1 MTSRGIL
8 AIFNNVA
15 PGRDD
20 DFNNWFQGEHLPER
34 LAVPGFLYGRRH
46 QALSGSSAYFNF
58 YVVEGPAVLTSKP
71 YLDRLND
78 PTPRSRVT
86 MTEIFKDMC
95 RTVCRREVRAGSFR
109 GGMTVAARFWEPQD
123 LAVLKTALAELTKDE
138 TVSGEVWSSAETPG
152 VVAEEERLRGGDK
165 KIAQCLLIDTLTQQK
180 AEQVAARL
188 KQAFPSAE
196 IGVFRVIAHMGDSSA

>member
-1 MTSRGIL
+1 MSARGIL

-58 YVVEGPAVLTSKP
+58 YVTESLEVLTSKA

-78 PTPRSRVT
+78 PTPRSRIT
-86 MTEIFKDMC
+86 MTQIFKDMC
-95 RTVCRREVRAGSFR
+95 RTVCRREVRVGNAR
-109 GGMTVAARFWEPQD
+109 GGMTAVARFEKPQD
-123 LAVLKTALAELTKDE
+123 VAKLKTMLEELAKDE
-138 TVSGEVWSSAETPG
+138 TISGELWSSAEALGTMS
-152 VVAEEERLRGGDK
+152 EEEKLRGGDK
-165 KIAQCLLIDTLTQQK
+165 KIAQCLMIDTLDQRK
-180 AEQVAARL
+180 VDQVAQRL
-188 KQAFPSAE
+188 QQAFPAAE
-196 IGVFRVIAHMGDSSA
+196 VGVFRVIAHLGDSRA

>member
-1 MTSRGIL
+1 MSRRGIL

-20 DFNNWFQGEHLPER
+20 DFNNWFQGEHLAER

-58 YVVEGPAVLTSKP
+58 YVVESPDVLTSKA
-71 YLDRLND
+71 YLDRVNA

-86 MTEIFKDMC
+86 MSEIFRDMC
-95 RTVCRREVRAGSFR
+95 RTVCRREMRVGSAR
-109 GGMTVAARFWEPQD
+109 GGMTAVARFEKPQEATKLKAMLEE
-123 LAVLKTALAELTKDE
+123 LAKDE
-138 TVSGEVWSSAETPG
+138 TVSGEIWASAEAPG
-152 VVAEEERLRGGDK
+152 TMSEEEKLRGGDK
-165 KIAQCLLIDTLTQQK
+165 KIAQCLLVDTLTQLK
-180 AEQVAARL
+180 AEQIAARL

>member
-1 MTSRGIL
+1 MSQRGIL
-8 AIFNNVA
+8 AIFNNVT

-46 QALSGSSAYFNF
+46 QAISGASEYFNF
-58 YVVEGPAVLTSKP
+58 YVTESPEILTSKA
-71 YLDRLND
+71 YLDRVNN

-86 MTEIFKDMC
+86 MSEIFRDMC
-95 RTVCRREVRAGSFR
+95 RTVCRREIRVGNARGSV
-109 GGMTVAARFWEPQD
+109 TAVARFEKSQD
-123 LAVLKTALAELTKDE
+123 VAKLRATLEELAKDE
-138 TVSGEVWSSAETPG
+138 TVAGEIWSSAE
-152 VVAEEERLRGGDK
+152 VSRAASEEERLRGGDR
-165 KIAQCLLIDTLTQQK
+165 KIAQCLLIDTINQQK
-180 AEQVAARL
+180 AEQIAARL